1 MKIFTHSIR
10 SLLNYDAKFVSNL
23 LVRNQLQ
30 LQLQTPSLEQ
40 SRGYAAKKKVLT
52 DAQIQ
57 VQKHAAEMGFK
68 EKTTIRGT
76 LYEFND
82 VETSIKYMKSEGNR
96 EN

>member
-10 SLLNYDAKFVSNL
+10 SFLNYDAKFVSNL
-23 LVRNQLQ
+23 FMRNQLQ
-30 LQLQTPSLEQ
+30 LTSLEL
-40 SRGYAAKKKVLT
+40 SRSYAAKKKVLT

-76 LYEFND
+76 LYEFHD